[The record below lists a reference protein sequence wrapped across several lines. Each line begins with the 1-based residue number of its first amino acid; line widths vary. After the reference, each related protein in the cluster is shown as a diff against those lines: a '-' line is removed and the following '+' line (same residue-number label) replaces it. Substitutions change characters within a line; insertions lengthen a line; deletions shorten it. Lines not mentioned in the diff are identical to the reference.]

1 MRFGAYEQ
9 IVDWIKDSKEWLDAQ
24 YFNKTVKGQWNDDW
38 NKTMGSES
46 KVFAFSGVT
55 IKHFACNNQEDNRMG
70 VDACVSERA
79 LREIYFRG
87 FEIAVKN
94 GRGRHNHV

>member
-46 KVFAFSGVT
+46 KVFAFSG
-55 IKHFACNNQEDNRMG
+55 
-70 VDACVSERA
+70 
-79 LREIYFRG
+79 
-87 FEIAVKN
+87 
-94 GRGRHNHV
+94 GRLNILHVITRKIIEWV